1 MLSRMLL
8 GVYYPLFALLF
19 ALTTRAATVKDN
31 DRLENG
37 GKPPRFAPWLNENT
51 YPNADNETM
60 CNVIVQLPTTDTRA
74 WQDFAI
80 FIYIMS
86 YDYTDMFQIEN
97 APWGA
102 VVEFWISDP
111 RNLPPIEIWRWN
123 NTGTVIEEPG
133 HRWGG
138 IMHWTVRSPWH
149 NATTVGVVDI
159 VQTAILCR

>member
-8 GVYYPLFALLF
+8 GVYYPPFALLF

-111 RNLPPIEIWRWN
+111 RNLPSPQRRQYTCRASTTTRRGPRREKRLACLREIYPYLAAAR
-123 NTGTVIEEPG
+123 
-133 HRWGG
+133 
-138 IMHWTVRSPWH
+138 
-149 NATTVGVVDI
+149 
-159 VQTAILCR
+159 